1 MHLKDLKSD
10 SPDFIKMKLHNVS
23 NVVFRSYGIKE
34 VVSQKL
40 VFLDIWNDP
49 KTNTKTAVFASPVA
63 LYKLACGV
71 RSSPYCVNVNKFPS
85 S

>member
-1 MHLKDLKSD
+1 M
-10 SPDFIKMKLHNVS
+10 
-23 NVVFRSYGIKE
+23 VFRSYGIKE